1 MIKKERLSTHI
12 PQNNQTN
19 KPYIRLFLPAH
30 IFILILILTY
40 RSPNYKLKVELVKR
54 RDFMGNIKDYF
65 KNFKFSLNFVMQCV
79 GYLILLAYIIIMA
92 FGKFMFNPMNMFWRS
107 MNFFVETGEFNIFIR
122 VISYAIFFL
131 GASWALRKIL
141 KFLAV
146 PLKKGKAIV
155 EIISSLIKYA
165 AVITLLFFVLRGF
178 GVDTTAILAGVGI
191 LGLIVGLGAQ
201 PLIADII
208 AGLFIVFEGVFEVG
222 DIIVYNG
229 FRGTVKEI
237 GIRTTKIEDT
247 GGNIKVVN
255 NSKLQEIVNMTNQ
268 LSLAVCDIGIEYGE
282 SLERVEAIMKEELP
296 KIKAAIPDIKEGP
309 FYKGVAELADSA
321 VIVRFVANCEEGARY
336 QVERDMNRQFKLA
349 FDKNNINIPFPQV
362 VVNKPTVFEQTTA
375 KQQIDAKAFV
385 AEQKELSKGIAEGD
399 ANNI

>member
-1 MIKKERLSTHI
+1 MW
-12 PQNNQTN
+12 
-19 KPYIRLFLPAH
+19 
-30 IFILILILTY
+30 
-40 RSPNYKLKVELVKR
+40 
-54 RDFMGNIKDYF
+54 NIKEKHMDKIKQSFMNYF
-65 KNFKFSLNFVMQCV
+65 KNFKFSLNFVLKCF
-79 GYLILLAYIIIMA
+79 GYLILIAYVIIMA
-92 FGKFMFNPMNMFWRS
+92 FGTLMFNPMNMFWRS
-107 MNFFVETGEFNIFIR
+107 MNFFVNTGEFNVFIR
-122 VISYAIFFL
+122 LISYFIFFL
-131 GASWALRKIL
+131 GASWVLRKVL
-141 KFLAV
+141 SLLAA

-155 EIISSLIKYA
+155 EILCSLIKYA
-165 AVITLLFFVLRGF
+165 AVIVLLFFVLRSF

-237 GIRTTKIEDT
+237 GIRTTQIVDA
-247 GGNIKVVN
+247 GGNVKVVN
-255 NSKLQEIVNMTNQ
+255 NSKLEEIVNMTNQ
-268 LSLAVCDIGIEYGE
+268 LSLAICDIGIEYGE

-296 KIKAAIPDIKEGP
+296 KIKAAIPDIIEGP

-321 VIVRFVANCEEGARY
+321 VVIRFVANCEEGTRY
-336 QVERDMNRQFKLA
+336 QVERDMNRMFKLA

-362 VVNKPTVFEQTTA
+362 VVNQPTEFEDVTK
-375 KQQIDAKAFV
+375 KQQSDAKVFV
-385 AEQKELSKGIAEGD
+385 TEQKQLSKGIADSD